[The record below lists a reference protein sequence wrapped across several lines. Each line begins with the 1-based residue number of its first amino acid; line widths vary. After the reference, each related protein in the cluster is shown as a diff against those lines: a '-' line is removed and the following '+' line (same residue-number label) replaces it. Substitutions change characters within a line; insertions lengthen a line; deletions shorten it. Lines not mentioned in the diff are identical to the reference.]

1 MNSCLRSKKGFTLL
15 EFVVVVALAA
25 VLIGL
30 TAILLTKARGAANFS
45 TTQERIRIISTGLSE
60 HTMFRNSLPAQTNMS
75 ATWPE
80 TLSTYIEAEFRA
92 GGELAHGYQ
101 CDTTTNNVVLRTP
114 AFESQDAAE
123 AIRVRLVDQNICTE
137 ASVVADDNRI
147 DCVLRAFADNARCR

>member
-1 MNSCLRSKKGFTLL
+1 MKSRLRSKKGFTLL

-45 TTQERIRIISTGLSE
+45 TAQERIRIISTGLSE
-60 HTMFRNSLPAQTNMS
+60 HAMFRNSLPAQTNMS
-75 ATWPE
+75 AIWPE
-80 TLSTYIEAEFRA
+80 TLNTYIEADFRA

-137 ASVVADDNRI
+137 ASVVADDNGI
-147 DCVLRAFADNARCR
+147 DCVLRTFADNARCR